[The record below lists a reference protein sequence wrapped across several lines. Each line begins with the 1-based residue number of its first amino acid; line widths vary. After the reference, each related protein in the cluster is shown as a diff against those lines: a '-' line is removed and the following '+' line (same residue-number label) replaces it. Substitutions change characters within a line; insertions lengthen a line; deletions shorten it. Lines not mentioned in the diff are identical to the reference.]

1 MKSKKTT
8 PTIAKITRKN
18 TPKKTADDTVVKQR
32 TFIYQVES
40 GVIISGSRKSYNEHQ
55 FPFELMKIGDSFLI
69 PPSDKISKSPNVLH
83 YAAKQYARMKPGF
96 TITSRMQL
104 DKARRV
110 WRLK

>member
-8 PTIAKITRKN
+8 PAIAKITRKN
-18 TPKKTADDTVVKQR
+18 TPMKNDVVVKPK
-32 TFIYQVES
+32 TYIYKVES
-40 GVIISGSRKSYNEHQ
+40 GVIISGSRKAYDEHQ
-55 FPFELMKIGDSFLI
+55 FPFELMKPGDSFLI
-69 PPSDKISKSPNVLH
+69 PATDKIAKSPNVLH